1 MKRDIAI
8 DVQGLSKKYFIGTI
22 KKYKKK
28 QIGLRDN
35 LLLPFRMLRNIG
47 ETSFFNKNDDFIWA
61 LKDINFN
68 IHHGEKVGIIG
79 KNGAGKSTLLKILSR
94 LVYPT
99 EGKATIR
106 GRVTS
111 LLEVGTGFNNNF
123 TGRENVYMNATLY
136 GLERAE
142 IDSIFD
148 DIVEF
153 SGVGK
158 FLDTKIKYYSSG
170 MRMRLAFSVAA
181 HLDPDIL
188 LLDEVL
194 AVGDIAFQQKCL
206 DRVEGLASGGR
217 TIVFVSHSMGAIMKF
232 CDRVIWIDEGRIRY
246 DGEAAE
252 AVKLYENGQS
262 SHQEVGLEM
271 RNDRTGTGLVKYT
284 KVSILD
290 ENMNPCETVRTGQRI
305 NIALD
310 YKAEEHFPEPPRDVK
325 GCIIIEDSKQNR
337 LFGLPSEIL
346 TVDLTNIGPS
356 GRFICRVDRL
366 PLVPGIYDITI
377 SLLID
382 RQLVDK
388 VTHAHKLIIVEDDY
402 YGTGLLP
409 KPTMGSVC
417 VDFNWSHESRN

>member
-1 MKRDIAI
+1 MKNETAI
-8 DVQGLSKKYFIGTI
+8 EVQGLSKKYSIGTI

-28 QIGLRDN
+28 EIGILDN

-61 LKDINFN
+61 LKDINFKIN
-68 IHHGEKVGIIG
+68 HGEKVGIIG

-123 TGRENVYMNATLY
+123 TGRENVYLNATLY

-206 DRVEGLASGGR
+206 ERVEGLASGGR
-217 TIVFVSHSMGAIMKF
+217 TIVFVSHSMSAIVKF
-232 CDRVIWIDEGRIRY
+232 CDRVIWLQDGKVIY
-246 DGEAAE
+246 DGEATE
-252 AVKLYENGQS
+252 AVKLYQDGPLSEKELDLAS
-262 SHQEVGLEM
+262 RS
-271 RNDRTGTGLVKYT
+271 DRKGTGLVRYT

-290 ENMNPCETVRTGQRI
+290 ENMNLCENVRTGQCI

-310 YKAEEHFPEPPRDVK
+310 YRAEEPYAEPPRDVK
-325 GCIIIEDSKQNR
+325 ACIIIEDNKQNR

-346 TVDLTNIGPS
+346 IADLSNIKS
-356 GRFICRVDRL
+356 TGRFICKLNSL
-366 PLVPGIYDITI
+366 PVIPGVYDITI

-388 VTHAHKLIIVEDDY
+388 VVSAYKLVVLEDDY

-409 KPTMGSVC
+409 KHTMGRVC
-417 VDFNWSHESRN
+417 VDFDWLHESRN